1 MDPKNWRINQ
11 DADPTIETTD
21 WRAQLHPE
29 SRQRIVNKIVDTLKK
44 NLPVTGSEGL
54 LELQKIAQR
63 FEDKILAA
71 ATSQSDYLRKIS
83 LKMLAMDNKSQN
95 TIANNMLSNEVGPS
109 NKLLNQGNFGMAPMR
124 KSLRNQR
131 KTGLNSTSK
140 TIPAEVLSS
149 SSTDPLGQEKEHS
162 STQPDHFKR
171 QRVSLGNPSYSSERM
186 EFGTPTAP
194 LATTVINKH
203 DNLFLQSEIFNIAG
217 PAEASKVVSLG
228 LEKTFDVVATNAM
241 WLNFIA
247 NEAKDVFKTWP
258 SEKLKYEEEL
268 QRLTDQL
275 KEKNELIA
283 QLKEDNLNLATK
295 SEGEKAE
302 LSAQLESSK
311 KACENANTLLKD
323 AQQSLE
329 EVRKKQSDLKE
340 PKKEVD
346 EFDRGIN

>member
-1 MDPKNWRINQ
+1 MEPKNWRINQ
-11 DADPTIETTD
+11 DAESSIETTG
-21 WRAQLHPE
+21 WRAQIPPD
-29 SRQRIVNKIVDTLKK
+29 SRQRIVNKIMDTLKRHLAV
-44 NLPVTGSEGL
+44 NGSEGL
-54 LELQKIAQR
+54 LALQKIAQR
-63 FEDKILAA
+63 FEDRIFSA

-83 LKMLAMDNKSQN
+83 LKMLSMDNKSHN
-95 TIANNMLSNEVGPS
+95 TIANNMPSNGVGPS
-109 NKLLNQGNFGMAPMR
+109 YKPPCQGNFGMAPMR
-124 KSLRNQR
+124 KSLRIQR

-140 TIPAEVLSS
+140 TIPAEVLPS
-149 SSTDPLGQEKEHS
+149 SSTDQLGQEKEYL

-171 QRVSLGNPSYSSERM
+171 QKVSLGNPSFSSERT
-186 EFGTPTAP
+186 ESGILKAP
-194 LATTVINKH
+194 LATTVIHNH
-203 DNLFLQSEIFNIAG
+203 DNLSLQSEVFNVAG
-217 PAEASKVVSLG
+217 PTEASKVVSLG

-268 QRLTDQL
+268 QRLNDQL
-275 KEKNELIA
+275 KQKNHLIA
-283 QLKEDNLNLATK
+283 QLKEDNFNLATK

-329 EVRKKQSDLKE
+329 EVRKKHSDLKE

-346 EFDRGIN
+346 DFDKN

>member
-1 MDPKNWRINQ
+1 
-11 DADPTIETTD
+11 
-21 WRAQLHPE
+21 
-29 SRQRIVNKIVDTLKK
+29 
-44 NLPVTGSEGL
+44 
-54 LELQKIAQR
+54 
-63 FEDKILAA
+63 
-71 ATSQSDYLRKIS
+71 
-83 LKMLAMDNKSQN
+83 
-95 TIANNMLSNEVGPS
+95 
-109 NKLLNQGNFGMAPMR
+109 MAPMR

-131 KTGLNSTSK
+131 KIGLNSTSK
-140 TIPAEVLSS
+140 TIPAEVLLS
-149 SSTDPLGQEKEHS
+149 SSTDPLGQEKEYL

-171 QRVSLGNPSYSSERM
+171 QKVSLGNPSFSSERA
-186 EFGTPTAP
+186 ESGTLKAP
-194 LATTVINKH
+194 LATTVIHNH
-203 DNLFLQSEIFNIAG
+203 DNLFLQSEVFNVAG
-217 PAEASKVVSLG
+217 PTEASKVVSLG
-228 LEKTFDVVATNAM
+228 LEKTFEVVATNAM

-268 QRLTDQL
+268 QRLNGQL

-329 EVRKKQSDLKE
+329 EVRKKHSDLKE
-340 PKKEVD
+340 PNKEVD
-346 EFDRGIN
+346 EFVKN